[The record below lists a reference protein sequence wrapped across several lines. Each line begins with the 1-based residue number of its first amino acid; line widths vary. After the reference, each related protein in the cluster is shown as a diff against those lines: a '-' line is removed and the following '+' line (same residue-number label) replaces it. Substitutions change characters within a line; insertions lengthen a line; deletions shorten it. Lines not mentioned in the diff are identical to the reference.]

1 MEKPPPRAGLGE
13 HGLWSFGS
21 FGDSACVVLISEICL
36 TGVMLHLRLI
46 DYVLW
51 FAGPLMQLGVLVAM
65 YRRGLHRD
73 YPYFFNY
80 TLLQVVSEP
89 ILFVIQRHS
98 YALYYWGYWVS
109 IALSALISFAVLQEI
124 FHEAF
129 RPYEALRDLSVILF
143 RWSALLVLLVGV
155 MWAITAAQSSQ
166 VDTITNGILLVQRSV
181 RLMQCGLVFF
191 LLLFSEYLG
200 ISRRHV
206 LFGIA
211 LGFGIFASVTMLVAA
226 AVAHGTLVPVSVLR
240 HITMAVYDF
249 SVLIWLGYTALAP
262 ARSRAA
268 SSAARPKDWN
278 YALEDARV
286 QPAEDSLLD
295 TMDRTVERL
304 LYPEVK
310 ATSIA
315 AGHRSLG

>member
-1 MEKPPPRAGLGE
+1 M
-13 HGLWSFGS
+13 
-21 FGDSACVVLISEICL
+21 
-36 TGVMLHLRLI
+36 HLRPT

-51 FAGPLMQLGVLVAM
+51 FGGTLMQLGVLVAM

-80 TLLQVVSEP
+80 TVLQVLSEP
-89 ILFVIQRHS
+89 ILFVLQKYS
-98 YALYYWGYWVS
+98 YATYYWSYWVS
-109 IALSALISFAVLQEI
+109 VALSALISFGVLQEI

-143 RWSALLVLLVGV
+143 RWSALVVLLVGV
-155 MWAITAAQSSQ
+155 MWTITAAHSSQ

-200 ISRRHV
+200 ISRRHLV
-206 LFGIA
+206 FGIA
-211 LGFGIFASVTMLVAA
+211 LGFGIFASISMLVA
-226 AVAHGTLVPVSVLR
+226 VGMSHGTFVHVSVLR
-240 HITMAVYDF
+240 QINNAAYD
-249 SVLIWLGYTALAP
+249 VAIMIWLGYTALAP
-262 ARSRAA
+262 VRSRVAVAAARS
-268 SSAARPKDWN
+268 KDWN

-286 QPAEDSLLD
+286 QPEDSLLD

-304 LYPEVK
+304 LYPREEAK
-310 ATSIA
+310 AQVASPN
-315 AGHRSLG
+315 RS

>member
-1 MEKPPPRAGLGE
+1 
-13 HGLWSFGS
+13 
-21 FGDSACVVLISEICL
+21 
-36 TGVMLHLRLI
+36 MLHLRLI

-51 FAGPLMQLGVLVAM
+51 CAGPIMQLGVLVAM

-124 FHEAF
+124 FHDAF

-143 RWSALLVLLVGV
+143 RWSALVVLLIGV
-155 MWAITAAQSSQ
+155 MWAITASPSSRL
-166 VDTITNGILLVQRSV
+166 DTITDGIVLVQRSV

-211 LGFGIFASVTMLVAA
+211 LGFGIFASVSMLVAA
-226 AVAHGTLVPVSVLR
+226 AVAHGTFVHVSVLR
-240 HITMAVYDF
+240 PITMAAYDF
-249 SVLIWLGYTALAP
+249 SVLIWLGYTVLAPVRSSVALAA
-262 ARSRAA
+262 ARS
-268 SSAARPKDWN
+268 KDWN
-278 YALEDARV
+278 YALEDAKV
-286 QPAEDSLLD
+286 QPAADSLLD

-304 LYPEVK
+304 LYPREE
-310 ATSIA
+310 AGANA
-315 AGHRSLG
+315 AANRSLG

>member
-1 MEKPPPRAGLGE
+1 M
-13 HGLWSFGS
+13 
-21 FGDSACVVLISEICL
+21 
-36 TGVMLHLRLI
+36 HLRLI

-51 FAGPLMQLGVLVAM
+51 FAGPIMQAGILVAM

-80 TLLQVVSEP
+80 TVLQVLSEP
-89 ILFVIQRHS
+89 ILFIIQRHS
-98 YALYYWGYWVS
+98 YSMYYWGFYVS

-124 FHEAF
+124 FHDAF

-143 RWSALLVLLVGV
+143 RWSALVVLLVAV
-155 MWAITAAQSSQ
+155 MWAITAAHSSQ
-166 VDTITNGILLVQRSV
+166 VDAVTNGILLVQRSV

-211 LGFGIFASVTMLVAA
+211 LGFGVFASVNMLFAA
-226 AVAHGTLVPVSVLR
+226 AVAHGTFLHVSVLR
-240 HITMAVYDF
+240 QINSGAYNF
-249 SVLIWLGYTALAP
+249 SVLIWLAYTAFAP
-262 ARSRAA
+262 ARSRSGAA
-268 SSAARPKDWN
+268 MRSKDWN

-286 QPAEDSLLD
+286 QPGEDSLLD

-304 LYPEVK
+304 LYPPAESRV
-310 ATSIA
+310 SV
-315 AGHRSLG
+315 AGAGMSSASR